1 MKKITIKELVTACKG
16 QQILGQPNAT
26 INEIVID
33 SRKAN
38 ENSVYVA
45 IIGENLDGHD
55 FIQSA
60 YNNGCR
66 TFIISNSGTKL
77 PLTKDIIHVIV
88 VKDTQLAMGDIGN
101 YYKLKFNIPYIGV
114 TGSVGKTTTRDMIHS
129 ALSGKLNTHKN
140 VGNLNNHLGVPLT
153 LFELNDNH
161 ESAVIE
167 MGMSHFGEIE
177 YLADMVHPQIG
188 VISNVGLS
196 HVENLGSQEGVLKAK
211 LEITK
216 NFNEDNLLIVNG
228 DDELLSTLKNKEL
241 PYRLKTFGFNN
252 NNDLYCKEYNLSTTD
267 ISFVCTIDGKD
278 ESFTVPT
285 LGKHNILN
293 AMSAILVGL
302 ELGLTLDEIR
312 NGLSTYTATGM
323 RLDVIRKNGFTI
335 INDCYN
341 ASPDSMKASLKVL
354 DNFHGRKVAILG
366 DIFEMGSFAEQGHRE
381 VGKVIP
387 STTDLLITIG
397 KDSEYIGEEAKALGF
412 YKERVYHYNTKDG
425 FFAEIDNVLKEN
437 DTILV
442 KASRGMKLEDVTNYI
457 VNK

>member
-1 MKKITIKELVTACKG
+1 
-16 QQILGQPNAT
+16 
-26 INEIVID
+26 
-33 SRKAN
+33 
-38 ENSVYVA
+38 
-45 IIGENLDGHD
+45 
-55 FIQSA
+55 
-60 YNNGCR
+60 
-66 TFIISNSGTKL
+66 
-77 PLTKDIIHVIV
+77 
-88 VKDTQLAMGDIGN
+88 
-101 YYKLKFNIPYIGV
+101 
-114 TGSVGKTTTRDMIHS
+114 
-129 ALSGKLNTHKN
+129 
-140 VGNLNNHLGVPLT
+140 
-153 LFELNDNH
+153 
-161 ESAVIE
+161 
-167 MGMSHFGEIE
+167 
-177 YLADMVHPQIG
+177 
-188 VISNVGLS
+188 
-196 HVENLGSQEGVLKAK
+196 
-211 LEITK
+211 
-216 NFNEDNLLIVNG
+216 
-228 DDELLSTLKNKEL
+228 
-241 PYRLKTFGFNN
+241 
-252 NNDLYCKEYNLSTTD
+252 
-267 ISFVCTIDGKD
+267 
-278 ESFTVPT
+278 
-285 LGKHNILN
+285 
-293 AMSAILVGL
+293 MSAILVGL

-354 DNFHGRKVAILG
+354 DNFFGRKVAILG